1 MLKLLYICL
10 LTTATGCA
18 GQRISGSSTGQGS
31 IDSSLHQRIDTV
43 PQSHQG
49 IEGTVF
55 LKAGNMM
62 PAPNR
67 KPSNPKVGI
76 RATVFIYELTN
87 ISQVDRV
94 GETPYY
100 QAIHT
105 RLVRQADTDDKG
117 HFKVLL
123 PAGHY
128 SLFTKKDSLF
138 YASRRDEKNNL
149 APTEVLPGK
158 MTKIDCSVESDHKP
172 VY

>member
-1 MLKLLYICL
+1 
-10 LTTATGCA
+10 
-18 GQRISGSSTGQGS
+18 
-31 IDSSLHQRIDTV
+31 
-43 PQSHQG
+43 
-49 IEGTVF
+49 
-55 LKAGNMM
+55 M

-67 KPSNPKVGI
+67 KPSNPENGI
-76 RATVFIYELTN
+76 RATIYVYELTN

-117 HFKVLL
+117 HFKVSL

-128 SLFTKKDSLF
+128 SIFTKKDTLF
-138 YASRRDEKNNL
+138 YASRRDENNNL